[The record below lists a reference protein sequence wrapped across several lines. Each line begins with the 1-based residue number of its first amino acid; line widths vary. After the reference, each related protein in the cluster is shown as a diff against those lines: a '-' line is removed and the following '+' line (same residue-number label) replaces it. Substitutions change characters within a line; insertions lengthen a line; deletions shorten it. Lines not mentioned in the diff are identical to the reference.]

1 MKNHKTQ
8 GGTELLLEG
17 LSKYVDLSGVNMI
30 LSNCFDGN
38 IKEGKPNILWEH
50 MDVDQDFVQNI
61 KNQQFTSRLDALVF
75 VSGWQYGQYLGM
87 NIPMDKSHMI
97 RNAIEP
103 LEYKP
108 KGDKIKLIYASTPF
122 RGLNLLLDVFEEMD
136 RDDIELDVYSSTII
150 YGDGFA
156 REVGDQFEPLF
167 QRARDMKNVNYMGYA
182 PNSEVRKAMQDSH
195 ILAYP
200 STFRETSC
208 LVAMEA
214 GAAGCQIVTTNYGA
228 LPETTAGFG
237 TLVPLSTDARK
248 FKNDYREALEYA
260 IDNRNEDDLKF
271 QSEYFNKMYTWERR
285 APEWERLLDKLSR

>member
-1 MKNHKTQ
+1 MSKTM

-17 LSKYVDLSGVNMI
+17 LTRHVDLSDVNVI
-30 LSNCFDGN
+30 LSNCFDSN

-61 KNQQFTSRLDALVF
+61 KNPQFTEKLDALVF

-87 NIPMDKSHMI
+87 GIPMDKSHMI

-103 LEYKP
+103 LEYQAKEG
-108 KGDKIKLIYASTPF
+108 KTKLIYASTPF
-122 RGLNLLLDVFEEMD
+122 RGLNLILEIFEEMD
-136 RDDIELDVYSSTII
+136 RDDLELEVYSSNII
-150 YGDGFA
+150 YGAGYA
-156 REVGDQFEPLF
+156 KEVGNKFDGLFEK
-167 QRARDMKNVNYMGYA
+167 AANMKNVNYHGYA
-182 PNSEVRKAMQDSH
+182 SNDVVRKAMQESH

-200 STFRETSC
+200 SVFRETSC

-214 GAAGCQIVTTNYGA
+214 GAAGCQIVTSNYGA

-237 TLVPLSTDARK
+237 TLVPLSASARK
-248 FKNDYREALEYA
+248 YKDDYRRALEHA
-260 IDNRNEDDLKF
+260 IDNRNEDEMKY

-285 APEWERLLDKLSR
+285 IPEWQRLLNEVTK